1 MHIRNCLENDSVY
14 TLTSQIPKGK
24 VSTYGHLAKAL
35 RKPNASRAIGKILNC
50 NPYPITIPCHRV
62 VYANGT
68 IGGYYRGHNEKIN
81 LLSVEGIVIVNRKIS
96 NFKEI
101 LFIDFK

>member
-50 NPYPITIPCHRV
+50 NHHPIIISCHMV
-62 VYANGT
+62 VYVDDT
-68 IGGYYRGHNEKIN
+68 IGGYYKGYDEK
-81 LLSVEGIVIVNRKIS
+81 
-96 NFKEI
+96 
-101 LFIDFK
+101 D